1 MPGWN
6 ALGVGVASRFD
17 IGLSRS
23 GAIAVPATSPS
34 RPAATASAAYSAT
47 SRATTPRGVSPIAF
61 SSPISRRWASTR
73 PLITV
78 ATVKPTAISASSVL
92 TPMMIV
98 LVRAW
103 SVIVSRTSCQ
113 STKRACGCGALGRE
127 PEGLGGLGVGE
138 PDGEAVAG
146 AARAP

>member
-1 MPGWN
+1 M
-6 ALGVGVASRFD
+6 
-17 IGLSRS
+17 
-23 GAIAVPATSPS
+23 
-34 RPAATASAAYSAT
+34 
-47 SRATTPRGVSPIAF
+47 SPIAF

-113 STKRACGCGALGRE
+113 SVKRDAAQR
-127 PEGLGGLGVGE
+127 GL
-138 PDGEAVAG
+138 D
-146 AARAP
+146 RRM